1 MAEKSY
7 HHGDLRLRLVNASRA
22 LLERDGFDAL
32 SIRACARE
40 AGVSH
45 SAPLHHFKNMGELTA
60 AVAAS
65 GFWDFVQSLG
75 TAADRKTDPR
85 ERLIEMG
92 RAYVAFGAANPGLY
106 RCMFG
111 DHKPNNYNED
121 LNDASTAAWL
131 QLLTA
136 VSQVA
141 NTGDAEQNAL
151 LIWSVTHGQT
161 MLKISGSLP
170 DDIDSDRAI
179 VASFQTVIAG
189 ITSTSQDLPS

>member
-7 HHGDLRLRLVNASRA
+7 HHGDLRMRLVEASRV

-45 SAPLHHFKNMGELTA
+45 SAPLHHFKNMGELMA

-75 TAADRKTDPR
+75 QAADRKTDPS

-92 RAYVAFGAANPGLY
+92 RAYVNFGDANPGLY

-111 DHKPNNYNED
+111 DHKPSTFSEE
-121 LNDASTAAWL
+121 LADASTAAWL

-136 VSQVA
+136 VKQIGG
-141 NTGDAEQNAL
+141 NGPPEQNAM
-151 LIWSVTHGQT
+151 LIWSISHGQT
-161 MLKISGSLP
+161 MLRISGSLP
-170 DDIDSDRAI
+170 DTVNQEASI
-179 VASFQTVIAG
+179 VASFQLAMAG
-189 ITSTSQDLPS
+189 MKLAGQDLPS